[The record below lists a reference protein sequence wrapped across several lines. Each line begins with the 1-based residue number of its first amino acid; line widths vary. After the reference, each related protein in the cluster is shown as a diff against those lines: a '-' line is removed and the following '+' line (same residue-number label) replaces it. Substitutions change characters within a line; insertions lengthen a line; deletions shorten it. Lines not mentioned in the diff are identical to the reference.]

1 MPFRALLVEGDR
13 AAETIPMELIESP
26 LAWSSGTKEAL
37 QVEETRYSSHSFP
50 LVFRGARGFSSSFPS
65 HQKRVAK
72 RDCSRVCGLGIEVV
86 EADVSIRPLSVV
98 LADKSVAT
106 TPSREERAL
115 VVVGKTSPKEINF
128 MRWLE
133 CATEST
139 KEWKSSCLAQ
149 FSDFLGMPTMGFEED
164 ILALLKK
171 WIMRKE
177 QKNRWSGVKKVKVE
191 SSRSKRELRRLDYS
205 VNFKSAGS
213 GRALS

>member
-1 MPFRALLVEGDR
+1 M
-13 AAETIPMELIESP
+13 
-26 LAWSSGTKEAL
+26 
-37 QVEETRYSSHSFP
+37 
-50 LVFRGARGFSSSFPS
+50 FRGARGFSSSFPS

-115 VVVGKTSPKEINF
+115 VVVGETSPKEINF

-133 CATEST
+133 CATELT
-139 KEWKSSCLAQ
+139 KEWKSSCLTQ
-149 FSDFLGMPTMGFEED
+149 FSDFLGMPTMGFEEE

-171 WIMRKE
+171 WIMRKK

-191 SSRSKRELRRLDYS
+191 SSRSKRELRRLDYF